1 MSLIKKFC
9 LAILP
14 FVVRLENKFYL
25 LLLLISHL
33 FRSAS
38 ATIQRF
44 FPIAFQALAVQLM
57 LTFLVIS

>member
-14 FVVRLENKFYL
+14 FVVRLENKLYI

-33 FRSAS
+33 FRIAS
-38 ATIQRF
+38 VTIQRF

-57 LTFLVIS
+57 LSFLVIS